1 MEIIRKERKLCLC
14 CMEEHD
20 VSYVR
25 VKEKNVFKGQ
35 EVEYDVI
42 YEYCDIA
49 DEYISSDVMISTN
62 DISLKNAYRR
72 KVGFLT
78 SNEIEGIRQKYG
90 ISQSDLAILLGW
102 GEKTITRYESHQ
114 VQDNAHDTI
123 LRKIDEDPEWY
134 ISLLKKSETRFS
146 ASTYSKYLDAAKHL
160 YEIKQD
166 EYLRKTIQAKY
177 VKYENS
183 SECCGNAKL
192 NLDKVVEV
200 IRYFANSMKIK
211 ALYKVKLMKM
221 LWYADALSYKRY
233 GHSMTGM
240 VYKALPMGAVPL
252 QYDLIIDLKGIAYE
266 EVDFAEG
273 SGYRFIASA
282 NKEYAHLSE
291 EDKNV
296 LDKIIDVFGNSSK
309 DQIVES
315 MHREEAYIETA
326 SNDIIQ
332 YKYALQLSLN

>member
-14 CMEEHD
+14 CMEEHE

-25 VKEKNVFKGQ
+25 LKEKNVFKGQ
-35 EVEYDVI
+35 ELEYDVI
-42 YEYCDIA
+42 YEYCDEA
-49 DEYISSDVMISTN
+49 DEYVSSDSMISIN
-62 DISLKNAYRR
+62 DISLKNAYRE
-72 KVGFLT
+72 KVGLLT
-78 SNEIEGIRQKYG
+78 SKEIEAIRQKYG

-146 ASTYSKYLDAAKHL
+146 ASTYSKYLEAAKQL
-160 YEIKQD
+160 YETKQD

-177 VKYENS
+177 VKYES
-183 SECCGNAKL
+183 FSECCGNTKL
-192 NLDKVVEV
+192 NLDKVVEA
-200 IRYFANSMKIK
+200 IRYFANSKIK

-221 LWYADALSYKRY
+221 LWYADALSYKRH

-252 QYDLIIDLKGIAYE
+252 QYDLIIDLKGVTYE

-273 SGYRFIASA
+273 SGYHFIGTS
-282 NKEYAHLSE
+282 NKEYTHLSE

-296 LDKIIDVFGNSSK
+296 LDKIIEVFKDASK
-309 DQIVES
+309 ESIVES
-315 MHREEAYIETA
+315 MHQEAAYIETA

-332 YKYALQLSLN
+332 YKYALQLSLS

>member
-14 CMEEHD
+14 CMEEHE

-25 VKEKNVFKGQ
+25 LKEKNVFKGQ
-35 EVEYDVI
+35 ELEYDVI
-42 YEYCDIA
+42 YEYCDEA
-49 DEYISSDVMISTN
+49 DEYVSSDSMISIN
-62 DISLKNAYRR
+62 DISLKNAYRE
-72 KVGFLT
+72 KVGLLT
-78 SNEIEGIRQKYG
+78 SKEIEAIRQKYG

-146 ASTYSKYLDAAKHL
+146 ASTYSKYLEAAKQL
-160 YEIKQD
+160 YETKQD
-166 EYLRKTIQAKY
+166 EYLRKTIQAQY
-177 VKYENS
+177 VKYES
-183 SECCGNAKL
+183 FSECCGNTKL
-192 NLDKVVEV
+192 NLDKVVEA
-200 IRYFANSMKIK
+200 IRYFANSKIK

-221 LWYADALSYKRY
+221 LWYADALSYKRH

-252 QYDLIIDLKGIAYE
+252 QYDLIIDLKGVTYE

-273 SGYRFIASA
+273 SGYHFIGTS
-282 NKEYAHLSE
+282 NNEYTHLSE

-296 LDKIIDVFGNSSK
+296 LDKIIEVFKDASK
-309 DQIVES
+309 ESIVES
-315 MHREEAYIETA
+315 MHQEAAYIETA

-332 YKYALQLSLN
+332 YKYALQLSLS

>member
-1 MEIIRKERKLCLC
+1 M
-14 CMEEHD
+14 
-20 VSYVR
+20 
-25 VKEKNVFKGQ
+25 
-35 EVEYDVI
+35 
-42 YEYCDIA
+42 
-49 DEYISSDVMISTN
+49 
-62 DISLKNAYRR
+62 
-72 KVGFLT
+72 
-78 SNEIEGIRQKYG
+78 
-90 ISQSDLAILLGW
+90 
-102 GEKTITRYESHQ
+102 
-114 VQDNAHDTI
+114 
-123 LRKIDEDPEWY
+123 
-134 ISLLKKSETRFS
+134 
-146 ASTYSKYLDAAKHL
+146 
-160 YEIKQD
+160 
-166 EYLRKTIQAKY
+166 RKTIQAKY

-221 LWYADALSYKRY
+221 LWYADALSYKRH

-309 DQIVES
+309 DQIVEL